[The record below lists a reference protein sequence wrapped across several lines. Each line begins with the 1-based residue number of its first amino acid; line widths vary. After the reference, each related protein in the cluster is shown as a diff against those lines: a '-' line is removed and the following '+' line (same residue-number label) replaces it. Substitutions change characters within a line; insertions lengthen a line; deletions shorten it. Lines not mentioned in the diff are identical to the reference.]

1 MSRPTGTSTLLVL
14 CAVSLLAMG
23 WTHLTD
29 WRWSLS
35 RATATDA
42 LLPLSEQPGKP
53 VYQEPI
59 VPQDARPLTRPSD
72 KALLGGA
79 GAGQIG
85 TVVAPTSRV
94 PPAEDPSKT
103 GSPAIIG
110 RVLFRGAVPPPVL
123 FEVNRD
129 ADVCGQVIKVQQVSV
144 DPATHGLGYA
154 IVHVDVEMAE
164 GAAAPM
170 EVAGDV
176 LPVRNKNC
184 AFHPRVAV
192 ARTGSEAE
200 FINDDPVMHNTNV
213 TFGSRTMVNVALVA
227 GGFPVRKPFKKTGL
241 HLVKCNVHKFMS
253 GYRYV
258 FDDSFYAMTN
268 EAGQFLITGLPP
280 GIHTVTVW
288 HETLGTIQKEVQ
300 VPAKGTVRL
309 DIEFKK

>member
-1 MSRPTGTSTLLVL
+1 MSCRTGASTLLAL

-35 RATATDA
+35 RAAATDA
-42 LLPLSEQPGKP
+42 LSPLSEQPRKP

-59 VPQDARPLTRPSD
+59 VLRDTSPLTLLSD
-72 KALLGGA
+72 EALRGGA
-79 GAGQIG
+79 GTGQPG
-85 TVVAPTSRV
+85 TVVAL
-94 PPAEDPSKT
+94 AEDPSKT
-103 GSPAIIG
+103 GSPTILG
-110 RVLFRGAVPPPVL
+110 RVLFRGAVLPPAQ

-129 ADVCGQVIKVQQVSV
+129 ADVCGQVIKLQQVSV
-144 DPATHGLGYA
+144 DPATHGLGNA
-154 IVHVDVEMAE
+154 IVHVDVEMTE

-170 EVAGDV
+170 EVAGDA

-184 AFHPRVAV
+184 VFHPRVGV

-213 TFGSRTMVNVALVA
+213 TSGSRTMVNVALVV
-227 GGFPVRKPFKKTGL
+227 GGSSVRKPFKKPGL
-241 HLVKCNVHKFMS
+241 YLVKCNVHKFMS

-268 EAGQFLITGLPP
+268 EAGQFQIAGLPP

-288 HETLGTIQKEVQ
+288 HETLGTIQKEVR

-309 DIEFKK
+309 DMEFK